1 MRILHIITRLI
12 LGGAQENT
20 VLSVA
25 GQVRRGHDVTLAF
38 GPIYGPEGSL
48 LDQARTSGAE
58 LVELAAM
65 RRAVNPWADWRCYRQ
80 CIDLIRRTQ
89 PDVVHTHSSKAGIVG
104 RFAARRAGVPA
115 IVHTI
120 HGLPFH
126 EHQSRLAYR
135 LYVAL
140 ERAAAR
146 RCDAIVCV
154 ADAMTR
160 QALAAG
166 VGRPEQFTTI
176 YSGMD
181 IEPFLQARS
190 QRQAT
195 RDRLGFADEDYV
207 IGTVA
212 RLAELKG
219 HDDLLDAV
227 GPMMRDRP
235 NMHML
240 WVGDGWWRQRLT
252 RRIEQAGLA
261 GRVHLTGLVEPGR
274 IPTLIAAMD
283 LLVHPSYREGLPRTI
298 PQALLCRTPVVSYD
312 NDGAPEV
319 CIDRQTGRLA
329 PTGDRQA
336 LGEAVEWMIDHPAE
350 AREMANRGQ
359 ALCSQ
364 RFAASTMVEQLDKLY
379 RRLREQEAT

>member
-1 MRILHIITRLI
+1 
-12 LGGAQENT
+12 
-20 VLSVA
+20 
-25 GQVRRGHDVTLAF
+25 
-38 GPIYGPEGSL
+38 
-48 LDQARTSGAE
+48 
-58 LVELAAM
+58 M
-65 RRAVNPWADWRCYRQ
+65 RRAVNPWTDWRCYSQ
-80 CIDLIRRTQ
+80 CINLIRRTR
-89 PDVVHTHSSKAGIVG
+89 PHVVHTHSSKAGIIG
-104 RFAARRAGVPA
+104 RFAARRAGVPVV
-115 IVHTI
+115 VHTI

-126 EHQSRLAYR
+126 EHQSGAAYR

-166 VGRPEQFTTI
+166 VGRAQQYTTI
-176 YSGMD
+176 YSGMKT
-181 IEPFLQARS
+181 EPFIQAQA

-195 RDRLGFADEDYV
+195 RRQLGFTAEDHV

-219 HDDLLDAV
+219 HDDLLDAI
-227 GPMMRDRP
+227 GPMMRDNPRL
-235 NMHML
+235 HML
-240 WVGDGWWRQRLT
+240 WVGDGWWRDRLT
-252 RRIEQAGLA
+252 RRIEQAGLT
-261 GRVHLTGLVEPGR
+261 GRVHLTGLVDPQR
-274 IPTLIAAMD
+274 IPALMAAMD

-319 CIDRQTGRLA
+319 CIDGQTGKLA
-329 PTGDRQA
+329 PSGDRQA
-336 LGEAVEWMIDHPAE
+336 LGEAVGWMIEHPAE
-350 AREMANRGQ
+350 ASAMAQRGQ

-364 RFAASTMVEQLDKLY
+364 RFAASTMVEQLEQLY
-379 RRLREQEAT
+379 RRLLEKRPGGSPTGMRA